1 MARKRR
7 RRPVLVVARA
17 YNKRGHLIARAAN
30 SYTRTHPIQAKYAQM
45 AGKPDSIFVHAEVA
59 CLLRAGDTPVHK
71 LVVERYHKATG
82 QPLNAKPCP
91 ICQLA
96 IADWGVEIVEHTS

>member
-17 YNKRGHLIARAAN
+17 YNKRGHLIARAA
-30 SYTRTHPIQAKYAQM
+30 QA
-45 AGKPDSIFVHAEVA
+45 AGKPHSIFLHAEIA

-71 LVVERYHKATG
+71 LTVERYHANGEPAT
-82 QPLNAKPCP
+82 AKPCP

-96 IADWGVEIVEHTS
+96 IADWGVDVIEHT